1 MENASDL
8 SLIAKIENVQ
18 EWIRSWKKKTE
29 GCLKFWG
36 LFHKDKR
43 QWGREEKNTIIV
55 DQSLVVD

>member
-1 MENASDL
+1 MFKNEYVVE
-8 SLIAKIENVQ
+8 K
-18 EWIRSWKKKTE
+18 KKKTE